1 MRIQLI
7 AKQKEIRECQL
18 LKIEVRDP
26 TTWTILQKY
35 GPNHLGLRYNALNVL
50 NRGRPSRPSRTELS
64 AVPGHAGRYAGRVL
78 YARPHTHVAAAAIKE
93 CTLQLAG
100 QN

>member
-35 GPNHLGLRYNALNVL
+35 GPNHLGSQYNVL
-50 NRGRPSRPSRTELS
+50 PAHLNGPNHLGFC
-64 AVPGHAGRYAGRVL
+64 ALQVAGPG
-78 YARPHTHVAAAAIKE
+78 
-93 CTLQLAG
+93 
-100 QN
+100 